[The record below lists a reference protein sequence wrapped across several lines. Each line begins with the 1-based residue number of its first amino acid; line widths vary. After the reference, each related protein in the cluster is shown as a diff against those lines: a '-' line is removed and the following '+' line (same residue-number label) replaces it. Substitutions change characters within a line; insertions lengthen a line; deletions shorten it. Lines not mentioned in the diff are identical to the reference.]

1 MPYVERPELP
11 DSVPKFPQPSSSDR
25 PSSPRSPRPEGLG
38 NVDASV
44 PLRPP
49 GTVLPGTRDAAPI
62 VQGTC
67 DASLYGTSSCAVEP
81 RPAEVSFLSGT
92 PAVDAN
98 ASEND
103 CRPLSAQAPCARHG
117 APYAPNA
124 VDTVQSGTNFCPVQ
138 SGGRDMPS
146 QPSSPRDPRLAA
158 ALPDASASAPA
169 PPPFF
174 NTLDVSKGFEQ
185 SPLENNHSATFP
197 PHCPPAAA
205 TNFPLS
211 RARPSRQDVDVSGP
225 VLAPSTAPPSRRSL
239 DAAFSSAVHPRG
251 SGPSERPPRHASTY
265 EDDGMMQGMRD
276 ELDDLHRDLALSE
289 AKRQDLVYENASLSD
304 QLHVTKQSIGAATG
318 APRLGRAGHPLSGS
332 VRPRAGSELGGCGR
346 SFEESRVRR
355 RTSAAAKATGPYP
368 RRPTSPPPSRHPSGP
383 PRSTSP
389 PLFPPPG
396 PGGGGDSDSEDDPP
410 PGKGTLALVP
420 RSRHP
425 PDSPPPHPPNGA
437 LSASFLSRILEDCP
451 AWHCDVFSKSGD
463 PVTNPLS
470 SWHCSTRRA
479 PRTPAAAKL
488 RHAQSPGLDRLV
500 NIFILLDKNPGMV
513 RSSYPRIVQ
522 CLTDQYVAF
531 YFLSD
536 ADADS
541 NTLNSEALRFF
552 SDACSAASCPTKVTT
567 CFLEC
572 CSSYPSSPGAVKS
585 DSPSYP
591 EYLLRYSLS
600 SIILELS
607 PAFSAMLEITFNGS
621 TKLVA
626 GENIFSYLERVRE
639 ACAAG
644 NIPPG
649 TVRSRLFSVIQEAF
663 SNPLANRATLNEIS
677 NRLSQMMATSES
689 LASFQSSLGAV
700 AGIGGVLND
709 PLILPSSTPALP
721 LVPPA
726 GGFLTTAPAPAGAH
740 VPASPA
746 AGPAF
751 YSPPS
756 PVAAAPL
763 PSPPPGAI
771 LYTAPGT
778 PGFVRDGRAPRTCWD
793 LDVILPLL
801 DPNYPLPEF
810 RGARTCYFCEVIK
823 GKTLIPWTPDTPRPS
838 IESKQKFGHDPWH
851 CPEVGRELKRLRA
864 AGDTRFSEALCNG
877 VMGKPETR
885 DGFPRERS

>member
-1 MPYVERPELP
+1 M
-11 DSVPKFPQPSSSDR
+11 
-25 PSSPRSPRPEGLG
+25 
-38 NVDASV
+38 
-44 PLRPP
+44 
-49 GTVLPGTRDAAPI
+49 
-62 VQGTC
+62 
-67 DASLYGTSSCAVEP
+67 
-81 RPAEVSFLSGT
+81 
-92 PAVDAN
+92 
-98 ASEND
+98 
-103 CRPLSAQAPCARHG
+103 
-117 APYAPNA
+117 
-124 VDTVQSGTNFCPVQ
+124 QS
-138 SGGRDMPS
+138 
-146 QPSSPRDPRLAA
+146 
-158 ALPDASASAPA
+158 
-169 PPPFF
+169 
-174 NTLDVSKGFEQ
+174 
-185 SPLENNHSATFP
+185 
-197 PHCPPAAA
+197 
-205 TNFPLS
+205 
-211 RARPSRQDVDVSGP
+211 
-225 VLAPSTAPPSRRSL
+225 
-239 DAAFSSAVHPRG
+239 
-251 SGPSERPPRHASTY
+251 
-265 EDDGMMQGMRD
+265 MRD
-276 ELDDLHRDLALSE
+276 EIDDLQRNYALSA
-289 AKRQDLVYENASLSD
+289 AKCQDLIYENASLSD
-304 QLHVTKQSIGAATG
+304 QLHVTKASLGAATG
-318 APRLGRAGHPLSGS
+318 APRLGRASHPLSGS

-355 RTSAAAKATGPYP
+355 RTSAAAKATGPYS
-368 RRPTSPPPSRHPSGP
+368 RRPPSPPPSRHPSGP

-389 PLFPPPG
+389 SLFPPPG
-396 PGGGGDSDSEDDPP
+396 PGGGGGSDSEDDPP

-451 AWHCDVFSKSGD
+451 AWHCDVLSKSGD

-541 NTLNSEALRFF
+541 NTLNSETLRFF
-552 SDACSAASCPTKVTT
+552 SDACSAASCPTKVAT

-572 CSSYPSSPGAVKS
+572 CSSYSSSPGAVPS

-626 GENIFSYLERVRE
+626 GENIFSYLEKVRE

-649 TVRSRLFSVIQEAF
+649 TVRSRLFSVVQEAF
-663 SNPLANRATLNEIS
+663 SNPHANRATLNEIS

-689 LASFQSSLGAV
+689 LASFLSSIGAV

-709 PLILPSSTPALP
+709 PLIHSPSTPALP

-726 GGFLTTAPAPAGAH
+726 GGFLAAAPAPAGAH

-746 AGPAF
+746 AGAAF

-756 PVAAAPL
+756 PGAAAPL
-763 PSPPPGAI
+763 PSPHPGAV
-771 LYTAPGT
+771 LYTAPGA
-778 PGFVRDGRAPRTCWD
+778 PGFTRDNRAPRVCYD
-793 LDVILPLL
+793 LDVILPLF
-801 DPNYPLPEF
+801 DPSYPLPEF
-810 RGARTCYFCEVIK
+810 RGARTCYICEVIK
-823 GKTLIPWTPDTPRPS
+823 GKTLIPWTPDTPRPT

-885 DGFPRERS
+885 DGFPRERP